1 VSLSSSNAA
10 RLQGPRSC
18 FGGADYAATNFGGK
32 VFGMWKCLFS
42 PPPVYA
48 LCKNAES
55 RRSAAELCVCVCVC
69 FDLQA
74 DVFEASP
81 SDDYPFFWG
90 NLYGGQL
97 MGQVRLYDH
106 P

>member
-1 VSLSSSNAA
+1 MSLSSSNAA
-10 RLQGPRSC
+10 RQGPGSC
-18 FGGADYAATNFGGK
+18 FGGADYAATDFGGK

-42 PPPVYA
+42 PHPVYA
-48 LCKNAES
+48 FCKNVET
-55 RRSAAELCVCVCVC
+55 RRSAAELCVCVC

-74 DVFEASP
+74 DVFQASP
-81 SDDYPFFWG
+81 SDDYPSLWE

-97 MGQVRLYDH
+97 MGQVCLYDH

>member
-1 VSLSSSNAA
+1 MQPDYKGPEVALVERIMQLQTLGVRCLECGNACLVPPQFMHCAKMLKVEDLLLS
-10 RLQGPRSC
+10 C
-18 FGGADYAATNFGGK
+18 
-32 VFGMWKCLFS
+32 V
-42 PPPVYA
+42 
-48 LCKNAES
+48 
-55 RRSAAELCVCVCVC
+55 CVCVCVC